1 MSLIKIFNFYV
12 NNECEVNNL
21 TTSKGREERSKMEE
35 ILINK

>member
-12 NNECEVNNL
+12 KNECEVNNL